1 MLPRNLTGVP
11 NKLASECIFIY
22 IYIYIYLLGVSTL
35 THAINLNILT
45 CKKNVRKWITLQG
58 LTQISCCHR
67 SSVFHLFCFSLVS
80 DKTCQPNKEFSCGD
94 KRQSC
99 VPMIWRCDG
108 DTDCMNGADEE
119 GCSEWQFLKSHL
131 FTFYLLPQ
139 TVYAKPDAN
148 ISLSIV
154 HSLKVTRFLGGVVKK
169 FYFNF
174 HKLKPKNQFYRSRV

>member
-1 MLPRNLTGVP
+1 MLPSNWTGVP
-11 NKLASECIFIY
+11 NKLASECIF

-45 CKKNVRKWITLQG
+45 CKKNVRKLITLQG
-58 LTQISCCHR
+58 LTQISCRHR
-67 SSVFHLFCFSLVS
+67 RSVFRLFCFSLVS

-139 TVYAKPDAN
+139 IVYAKPDAN

-154 HSLKVTRFLGGVVKK
+154 HSLKVTRFLGGRKK
-169 FYFNF
+169 V
-174 HKLKPKNQFYRSRV
+174 LKSFTSTFTN